1 YQGVL
6 VQRSLSAR
14 LYSCFWL
21 KFRIFPAAVAGR
33 KVKNL
38 RRPFGPG
45 NLEDR
50 NQNDGAKSADRGER
64 ERLPKQ
70 ALASLTGTWQDCRN
84 GGTALD
90 QESRP
95 LGLRRLPVVG
105 SQQAAQMLAALN
117 VTRFA
122 AHFLPD
128 LDQPI
133 LQPLVV
139 SL

>member
-1 YQGVL
+1 M
-6 VQRSLSAR
+6 
-14 LYSCFWL
+14 
-21 KFRIFPAAVAGR
+21 
-33 KVKNL
+33 KNL

-50 NQNDGAKSADRGER
+50 NQNDGAKSADRGEH

-70 ALASLTGTWQDCRN
+70 MLASLAGNLAAEFCRN

-90 QESRP
+90 QESPP
-95 LGLRRLPVVG
+95 LGLRRLPVVV

-117 VTRFA
+117 ATRFA
-122 AHFLPD
+122 AHFLPG

-139 SL
+139 SLPVIMADVGSRPRQLSCSGPKSFRCFD